1 MNQHERDGEDRA
13 LEALIV
19 SQLRRE
25 RECCDIN
32 DLPELT
38 AEERAVMNAAPAD
51 LIEKLWEQAEAADL
65 DADDEEEEDCEA
77 EVEEDLY
84 VGMNRANGPTDETH
98 KKLDE
103 ARKEVLDELKKLK
116 KKGNGGA
123 KP

>member
-1 MNQHERDGEDRA
+1 MSQHERDKEDRA

-51 LIEKLWEQAEAADL
+51 LIQKLWEQAATADL
-65 DADDEEEEDCEA
+65 DAEEEDDDCEA
-77 EVEEDLY
+77 EVDEDLY
-84 VGMNRANGPTDETH
+84 VGMNRADGPTDETH

-103 ARKEVLDELKKLK
+103 ARKEVIEELKKRK
-116 KKGNGGA
+116 KKGNGGDA